1 MGSLSFLFLDDF
13 ERNARISVAIKS
25 GSTVSMD
32 DIRVVG
38 CSEVSV
44 IIQSLQS
51 RFNLDSMTLFVY
63 KPQAAWSQKLS
74 AVSPN
79 ILADK
84 MLWRFA
90 QISSIFNNNA

>member
-1 MGSLSFLFLDDF
+1 MGVVFPFMGSLSFLFLDDF

-63 KPQAAWSQKLS
+63 KPQAA
-74 AVSPN
+74 
-79 ILADK
+79 
-84 MLWRFA
+84 
-90 QISSIFNNNA
+90 